1 MDKVLKQRLVGAAIL
16 IALAVIFVPM
26 LFDGPNDRE
35 GPRDA
40 SIDLPPPPADRRE
53 VRRLPLQPVDLSEP
67 AAADLPEPQA
77 PPEPLPSAET
87 VDPAETVV
95 ETVTEPSPAPAP
107 QDPAEPE
114 PAPPQQEPE
123 PPQTAPPEPEP
134 PAPVA
139 GGWQVQVASFSSSDT
154 AQRIV
159 AQLEQLGHVA
169 GLDPLVRGDTRL
181 YRVWTG
187 PYGDRELAERARAQI
202 AATVAG
208 VEPMVRELPGSGES
222 VDSMAAQSGF
232 AVQVGS
238 FAEQSNADRQRSQLI
253 ERGFDAFI
261 HADETGSRP
270 IWRVR
275 VGLFDTREPAVA
287 LQRTLREQAGLE
299 GLVVSHP

>member
-40 SIDLPPPPADRRE
+40 SIDLPPPPPDRRE
-53 VRRLPLQPVDLSEP
+53 VRRLPLQPVDLAEPAVEDSPEPPMPREPVPSEP
-67 AAADLPEPQA
+67 SDEPV
-77 PPEPLPSAET
+77 ETAET
-87 VDPAETVV
+87 SV
-95 ETVTEPSPAPAP
+95 EAVA
-107 QDPAEPE
+107 E
-114 PAPPQQEPE
+114 PAPVPVPQLPSESE
-123 PPQTAPPEPEP
+123 PEPEP
-134 PAPVA
+134 PRQEPEPSPEPSALVA
-139 GGWQVQVASFSSSDT
+139 GGWQVQVASFSSSAT

-159 AQLEQLGHVA
+159 EQLEQLGHVA
-169 GLDPLVRGDTRL
+169 GSDQLVRGQARL
-181 YRVWTG
+181 YRVWAG
-187 PYGDRELAERARAQI
+187 PYADRELADRARAQI

-208 VEPMVRELPGSGES
+208 VEPIVRAVPGSGED
-222 VDSMAAQSGF
+222 VDSMAAQSGY

-253 ERGFDAFI
+253 ESGFDAFI

-275 VGLFDTREPAVA
+275 VGLFETREPALV